1 MAAQLAATVYVTDP
15 DTHQR
20 VELAEG
26 TSPEPHLA
34 ALVTNPA
41 AWIDGK
47 LPRLPKAKAQ
57 TSPGGDDDGPPT
69 GDPDGASGDASGAPA
84 DSNQTADPGEP
95 AAPAANKTAAR
106 KTTAAPNRSRGREA
120 AGKAT
125 SSE

>member
-1 MAAQLAATVYVTDP
+1 MAAQLAAAVYVTDP
-15 DTHQR
+15 DTHQT

-57 TSPGGDDDGPPT
+57 TPPNGDDDGPPA
-69 GDPDGASGDASGAPA
+69 GDPDGASGDASGDPA
-84 DSNQTADPGEP
+84 DSDETAGEP
-95 AAPAANKTAAR
+95 AAPAANKTAAK
-106 KTTAAPNRSRGREA
+106 KTTAAPSRSRGREA

-125 SSE
+125 SGE